1 MYRRI
6 PKSRVAIAILVSVL
20 SLGAATPCWSED
32 SSNSGVRG
40 AAGEQIDQQPAAG
53 ALVTFVELGS
63 DRCIP
68 CIKMRPVMQEIQDR
82 YGDQVLIVFYDVW
95 TTEGRPYAGQYGIR
109 VIPTQVFLDAQGQ
122 EYFRHE
128 GYFPT
133 SEVAKILALQGVR

>member
-1 MYRRI
+1 MFRRI
-6 PKSRVAIAILVSVL
+6 SKSRVAIAILVSVL
-20 SLGAATPCWSED
+20 LLGAATPGCSEEG
-32 SSNSGVRG
+32 SSTG
-40 AAGEQIDQQPAAG
+40 AQAVTGERDDHEPAAG

-68 CIKMRPVMQEIQDR
+68 CIKMRSVMQEIQDR
-82 YGDQVLIVFYDVW
+82 YGDQVRIVFYDVW
-95 TTEGRPYAGQYGIR
+95 TTEGRPYAGHYGIR